1 MAAITLCASA
11 FSLPRYRYCLSPI
24 SSFTTAKLPSAW
36 ILRFIFS
43 FVPYSV
49 VMRSSVSCRF
59 SFITF
64 ETCPV
69 RVRRVP
75 FRLRGISPAR
85 GKLYPLRKRCFFRG
99 DSHRSFPSFRRK
111 THGKL
116 EACSD
121 DQASRT
127 GLLSGCRSCSPNFLL
142 HSVTIWFIQPLK
154 KNLFLRGIAC
164 RAYVFYAGSRYKPTR

>member
-116 EACSD
+116 EACFRAAGAAARISSCTR
-121 DQASRT
+121 SR
-127 GLLSGCRSCSPNFLL
+127 SGSSSRSRKTF
-142 HSVTIWFIQPLK
+142 
-154 KNLFLRGIAC
+154 
-164 RAYVFYAGSRYKPTR
+164 FYGV